1 MTKRKGQWQSPR
13 RSSRRT
19 ARVQVTDDE
28 CKNCRRSVVTGSG
41 GLDMQA
47 VVDSDVIRHRRKGI
61 FSRLGDISYM
71 ESIY

>member
-1 MTKRKGQWQSPR
+1 MTKRKGCFQSIR
-13 RSSRRT
+13 RRVHHQ
-19 ARVQVTDDE
+19 RVQVTYDE

-47 VVDSDVIRHRRKGI
+47 AVDSDVIRHRRKGI